1 MYPWKAH
8 VAEHGFEECKWLGH
22 FNARGDIEDI
32 KRVNANVE
40 SSTTM
45 LEFQEWMPIRVLT
58 RCKTKWEVDPNKCK
72 NDGSWRIHA

>member
-1 MYPWKAH
+1 MWVDPWEALTCLKFGL
-8 VAEHGFEECKWLGH
+8 EGCKWLGR

-32 KRVNANVE
+32 KRVNADFE

-58 RCKTKWEVDPNKCK
+58 TCKKTM
-72 NDGSWRIHA
+72 GS